1 MQCRL
6 FAATTVRRGEDVS
19 FNSIMKKCN
28 LADPALV
35 LLGEIVRA
43 GNSHRANL
51 HPAEEDLGSVVG
63 G

>member
-6 FAATTVRRGEDVS
+6 FAATTVHHGEDVS
-19 FNSIMKKCN
+19 FNSIMEKCN

-43 GNSHRANL
+43 GNSHRHL
-51 HPAEEDLGSVVG
+51 HPAEEDLRSAAG

>member
-6 FAATTVRRGEDVS
+6 FAATTVHHGEDVS
-19 FNSIMKKCN
+19 FNSIMEKCN

-43 GNSHRANL
+43 GNSHRHS
-51 HPAEEDLGSVVG
+51 HPAQEDLRSVAG